1 MNQSDAETEAAR
13 LQTEHADCASYRF
26 FAKRTSEDSWT
37 VSKLRLPGRLSAAPT
52 KTTAEH
58 PPHHPY
64 AIDTRT
70 GHEMRIPG
78 LPGGLG

>member
-1 MNQSDAETEAAR
+1 MTQSDAEAAR
-13 LQTEHADCASYRF
+13 LQAEHADRASCRF

-37 VSKLRLPGRLSAAPT
+37 VSKLRLPARPSAPT

-64 AIDTRT
+64 ADDTRT
-70 GHEMRIPG
+70 GHETRIPG